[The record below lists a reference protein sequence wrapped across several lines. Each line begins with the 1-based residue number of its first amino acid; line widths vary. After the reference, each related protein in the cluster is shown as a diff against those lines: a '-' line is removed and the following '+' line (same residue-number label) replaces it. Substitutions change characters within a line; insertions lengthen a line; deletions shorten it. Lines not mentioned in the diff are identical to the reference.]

1 MKRFEAGKT
10 YKVYDKGSVTVL
22 SRTRCYVTIDGLVNG
37 RFMVTRGD
45 LFHGSEYVLLPAA
58 DMGHGHMWACVAD
71 DVLQ

>member
-22 SRTRCYVTIDGLVNG
+22 RRTRCYVTIAGLVSG
-37 RFMVTRGD
+37 RFMVTRDGM
-45 LFHGSEYVLLPAA
+45 FHGSEYVLLPASN
-58 DMGHGHMWACVAD
+58 MVHGHMWACVAD

>member
-10 YKVYDKGSVTVL
+10 YRVYDKGTVTVL
-22 SRTRCYVTIDGLVNG
+22 RRTRCYVTIEGLVNG
-37 RFMVTRGD
+37 RFMVTRDGM
-45 LFHGSEYVLLPAA
+45 FHGSEYVVLPAA